1 MKDSTQVSIT
11 SGSII
16 KFILWIAVFAGLF
29 YIRDF
34 VIALFVAVVLAS
46 AAEMPVR
53 QMMKWGLSRG
63 ISVGLIF
70 VALIAIIAAVV
81 VIFVPPLADDIARF
95 VQTLPQILDSVR
107 IFGRDMGFRDL
118 SVAVQELSR
127 TIDRGQILTVLKS
140 TFFGTSGVF
149 ATGAAVIGSIINFV
163 LTFVLAFYLALE
175 ERGVQKF
182 LRLIVPKV
190 HENYVEDLWMRSQQ
204 KIGMW
209 MQGQLLLSLF
219 VALLVYI
226 PMLILGMPY
235 AALLGVLAFIGELIP
250 MVGLTF
256 ATIPAL
262 FIAWNHGGVALL
274 GIVAVIY
281 FVISQL
287 ENHVLY
293 PRVMNKMV
301 GVPSVIVII
310 ALVIGAKF
318 AGIWGVIL
326 SVPVAAIF
334 MELASDH
341 SKRKQGRQE
350 PIDIG

>member
-1 MKDSTQVSIT
+1 MKESTSISIS
-11 SGSII
+11 SGTIVKILVWVII
-16 KFILWIAVFAGLF
+16 FAGL
-29 YIRDF
+29 YYVRDF
-34 VIALFVAVVLAS
+34 LVALLVSVVLAS
-46 AAEMPVR
+46 AAEMPVKT
-53 QMMKWGLSRG
+53 MMKWGISRG
-63 ISVGLIF
+63 IAVGLLF
-70 VALIAIIAAVV
+70 LLLIAIIAVTAF
-81 VIFVPPLADDIARF
+81 IFIPPLADDIARF

-118 SVAVQELSR
+118 SIEVQELGR
-127 TIDRGQILTVLKS
+127 NIDKGQILTVLKS
-140 TFFGTSGVF
+140 TLFGTSGVF
-149 ATGAAVIGSIINFV
+149 ATSVAVIGSVVNLV

-175 ERGVQKF
+175 EKGVQKF
-182 LRLIVPKV
+182 LRLIVPRA
-190 HENYVEDLWMRSQQ
+190 HEVYIEDLWMRSQQ

-209 MQGQLLLSLF
+209 MQGQLLLSLL
-219 VALLVYI
+219 VSLLVYI

-235 AALLGVLAFIGELIP
+235 AALLGVLAFVGELIP

-262 FIAWNHGGVALL
+262 FIAWTHGGLSLL
-274 GIVAVIY
+274 GIVAVVY
-281 FVISQL
+281 FIISQL

-310 ALVIGAKF
+310 GLVIGAKF

-326 SVPVAAIF
+326 SVPLAAIF

-341 SKRKQGRQE
+341 NKRKHKE
-350 PIDIG
+350 IG

>member
-1 MKDSTQVSIT
+1 MKESMRVTIT
-11 SGSII
+11 SGTII
-16 KFILWIAVFAGLF
+16 KFILWVAIFAALF
-29 YIRDF
+29 YVRDF
-34 VIALFVAVVLAS
+34 VIALLVAVVLAS
-46 AAEMPVR
+46 AAEMPVKT
-53 QMMKWGLSRG
+53 MMKWGLSRG
-63 ISVGLIF
+63 ISVSILFLAVIGIIVSIAFIF
-70 VALIAIIAAVV
+70 I
-81 VIFVPPLADDIARF
+81 PPLADDIARF
-95 VQTLPQILDSVR
+95 VQTLPQLLDSIR

-118 SVAVQELSR
+118 SLAVQELSR
-127 TIDRGQILTVLKS
+127 TIDKGQILTILKN
-140 TFFGTSGVF
+140 TLVGTTGIF
-149 ATGAAVIGSIINFV
+149 ATSFAVIGGVVNLL

-182 LRLIVPKV
+182 LSLIVPKAN
-190 HENYVEDLWMRSQQ
+190 EKYVEDLWMRSQQ
-204 KIGMW
+204 KIGLW
-209 MQGQLLLSLF
+209 MQGQLLLSLL

-235 AALLGVLAFIGELIP
+235 AALLGVLAFGGELIP

-262 FIAWNHGGVALL
+262 FIAWAHGGLPLL
-274 GIVAVIY
+274 GIVALIY
-281 FVISQL
+281 FIISQL

-310 ALVIGAKF
+310 SLVIGAKF

-326 SVPVAAIF
+326 SVPLAAIF

-341 SKRKQGRQE
+341 NKRKQE
-350 PIDIG
+350 PLG